1 MKMYLT
7 PMPNSR
13 LTRRSF
19 GGALAGTMALA
30 ILPRAAAA
38 LDDASARALIDRAVG
53 EVHEIIN
60 SGRSEARMLTDF
72 EGIFT
77 RYADVTTIARTTLGA
92 AARQATAAQMSA
104 YTRAFGIYLSHKYGR
119 RFREF
124 IGARIEITGSRPL
137 KSFYEVRSV
146 AYLQGEAPFE
156 LLWYVSSASGRD
168 LFFNIVIEGVDLLNS
183 ERIEMGAMLDR
194 RRGDLDAMIADLRAR
209 G

>member
-19 GGALAGTMALA
+19 GGALAGAMALA

-124 IGARIEITGSRPL
+124 IGARIEVTGSRPL

>member
-19 GGALAGTMALA
+19 GGALAGAMALA

>member
-1 MKMYLT
+1 
-7 PMPNSR
+7 MPNSR

-19 GGALAGTMALA
+19 GGALAGAMALA

-124 IGARIEITGSRPL
+124 IGARIEVTGSRPL

>member
-1 MKMYLT
+1 
-7 PMPNSR
+7 MPNSR

-19 GGALAGTMALA
+19 GGALAGAMALA

>member
-1 MKMYLT
+1 
-7 PMPNSR
+7 MPNSR